1 VQLAIQTVAASGSG
15 RSLAR
20 TRRVKPT
27 VALVAAACLIVAVAF
42 LAFLAGE
49 HHQRPY
55 TVLTGLATVGDHEA
69 TVVVAGWAYG
79 IDGNIPWVDQ
89 QGAIHE
95 DSWPACL
102 ETLGRTVPI
111 TFAEIPVTTPA
122 GSTRQVVWVEC
133 PS

>member
-1 VQLAIQTVAASGSG
+1 MAIQTVAVSEGG
-15 RSLAR
+15 RTLVR
-20 TRRVKPT
+20 TRRVKRT
-27 VALVAAACLIVAVAF
+27 VAIAAAACLLAAVAF
-42 LAFLAGE
+42 VAFLAGE

-69 TVVVAGWAYG
+69 TVVVAGVAYG
-79 IDGNIPWVDQ
+79 IEGNIPWVDQ
-89 QGAIHE
+89 QGTTHV

-102 ETLGRTVPI
+102 DTPGSAVPI

-122 GSTRQVVWVEC
+122 GSTREVVWVQC